1 MVLNTILRLTA
12 SVHLVKRWPGEDRW
26 SALVPPTLEIPE
38 LSRNCEGPA
47 GPKPEYPVL
56 RQIGNLRGQGPVFGL
71 QSTTTNPRQ
80 HSEGFLLSSRLMPP
94 SFSQLNR
101 WIRPLLPA
109 ALLVLAAT
117 TLAPAAS
124 GEGFQVG
131 SLPARQ
137 AAATAALGWLH
148 SLQGNDGKIGGL
160 GESCDMTW
168 VVAKAGENPDGPA
181 WTPDATSLLDA
192 CAADV
197 PTYLARRD
205 TGRMAK
211 VLRAAVAAGADA
223 RHFGGLDLIAELEVR
238 YSPATGLYEPNFFY
252 RHALAVTAL
261 SEAGRPIPP
270 GVLPTL
276 LAQQR
281 PDGSW
286 SWAVE
291 ADLSDGFQT
300 PGDLDA
306 TGVTLQAL
314 RAAGLPLYHPAYAKG
329 LSYIRSLQHADAG
342 WGLLDGPTNSDSTAL
357 AIAGILAA
365 GWDPESALFQRGGAS
380 PLSVLFG
387 FQEASGAFVFRH
399 GAEESRSMATYDAV
413 GVLMQTYPGDVA
425 KLLRMY
431 LPVLA
436 VGNQQTAVQ

>member
-1 MVLNTILRLTA
+1 MPSL
-12 SVHLVKRWPGEDRW
+12 
-26 SALVPPTLEIPE
+26 
-38 LSRNCEGPA
+38 
-47 GPKPEYPVL
+47 
-56 RQIGNLRGQGPVFGL
+56 FL
-71 QSTTTNPRQ
+71 Q
-80 HSEGFLLSSRLMPP
+80 F
-94 SFSQLNR
+94 NR
-101 WIRPLLPA
+101 WMRPLLLA
-109 ALLVLAAT
+109 ALVVLAST
-117 TLAPAAS
+117 TLSRASAS
-124 GEGFQVG
+124 GRAQPQAG

-137 AAATAALGWLH
+137 AAATAALGWLQG
-148 SLQGNDGKIGGL
+148 LQAADGSIGGP
-160 GESCDMTW
+160 GDSCDMSL
-168 VVAKAGENPDGPA
+168 VVAKAGENPDSPA
-181 WTPDATSLLDA
+181 WVHGATSLLDA
-192 CAADV
+192 CASDV

-211 VLRAAVAAGADA
+211 VLRAVVAAGADA
-223 RHFGGLDLIAELEVR
+223 RHFGGLDLIAELEAK

-252 RHALAVTAL
+252 RHALAVIAL

-270 GVLPTL
+270 GVLPAL

-291 ADLSDGFQT
+291 VDLSDGFQT

-314 RAAGLPLYHPAYAKG
+314 RAAGLPLYHPAYSSG
-329 LSYIRSLQHADAG
+329 LSYIRSLQHVDAG

-380 PLSVLFG
+380 PVSVLLG

-413 GVLMQTYPGDVA
+413 GVLMQAYPGDTA
-425 KLLRMY
+425 KPLRTY
-431 LPVLA
+431 LPVLV
-436 VGNQQTAVQ
+436 VGD